1 MQNPRHTLI
10 VETKPANGVDNQT
23 KRQPLVYPHF
33 LQAIMLTASTPV
45 TKTKGYSSDR
55 SYINGAEIVTV
66 TARKGEH
73 KIESVASLCFIGGL
87 SK

>member
-1 MQNPRHTLI
+1 
-10 VETKPANGVDNQT
+10 
-23 KRQPLVYPHF
+23 
-33 LQAIMLTASTPV
+33 MLTASTPV